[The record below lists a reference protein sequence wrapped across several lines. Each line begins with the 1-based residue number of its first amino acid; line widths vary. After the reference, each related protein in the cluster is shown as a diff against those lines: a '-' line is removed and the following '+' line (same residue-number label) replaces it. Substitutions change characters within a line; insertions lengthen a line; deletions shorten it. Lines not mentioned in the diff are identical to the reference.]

1 MTIIHTERNR
11 VHAHAR
17 GDDDVFVRVAWIG
30 YDMAGE
36 RVLHHL
42 RYEPIT
48 EYQAAV
54 DWAVSMADKM
64 AHPLHVVPFN
74 ADDMREPS
82 RFGPICDAVASMN
95 DQERGA
101 MRRDVV
107 NSMCEVLRDCDD
119 WKVRA
124 DAYDILAQLKVIHHE
139 S

>member
-1 MTIIHTERNR
+1 MTIIKTERNR

-30 YDMAGE
+30 YNVAGE

-42 RYEPIT
+42 RYKPIT

-74 ADDMREPS
+74 GADMHEPS
-82 RFGPICDAVASMN
+82 RFNPICKAAASVAS
-95 DQERGA
+95 ERVGG
-101 MRRDVV
+101 DGT
-107 NSMCEVLRDCDD
+107 L
-119 WKVRA
+119 WP
-124 DAYDILAQLKVIHHE
+124 
-139 S
+139 